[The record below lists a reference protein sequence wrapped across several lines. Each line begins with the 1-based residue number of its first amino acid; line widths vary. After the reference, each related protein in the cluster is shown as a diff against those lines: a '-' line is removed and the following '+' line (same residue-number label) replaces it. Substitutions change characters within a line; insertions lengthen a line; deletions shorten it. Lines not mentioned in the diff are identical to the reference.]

1 MIVSQYIP
9 ADFNVSKSFHI
20 NHKVAEN
27 AGNLNIKSGYIED
40 KSDKGLK
47 FERMLVSKLEFGK
60 KRDGSLLDMFESPL
74 FDVHMVLKYLH
85 SQNRVN
91 IIQYLMNKLYREYI
105 NDVKILDFY
114 LP

>member
-1 MIVSQYIP
+1 
-9 ADFNVSKSFHI
+9 
-20 NHKVAEN
+20 
-27 AGNLNIKSGYIED
+27 
-40 KSDKGLK
+40 
-47 FERMLVSKLEFGK
+47 MLVSKLEFGK